1 MSFWALKIYSWV
13 CVESL
18 PMDLENEVA
27 ENRQGTHLSFVPSFF
42 FFFWAKILKGLRD
55 MFATLTIWFRYNLK
69 CNRLTSNDHVPYTLL
84 VNGHSDIIY
93 AHQQADSGN
102 SIVFFFFFLSFYVFG
117 GARKNIVQSY
127 SNCLLPLILILHCT

>member
-42 FFFWAKILKGLRD
+42 FFFFLGKNSERIKGHV
-55 MFATLTIWFRYNLK
+55 
-69 CNRLTSNDHVPYTLL
+69 CNSHYLVPL
-84 VNGHSDIIY
+84 
-93 AHQQADSGN
+93 QPQM
-102 SIVFFFFFLSFYVFG
+102 
-117 GARKNIVQSY
+117 QST
-127 SNCLLPLILILHCT
+127 HK